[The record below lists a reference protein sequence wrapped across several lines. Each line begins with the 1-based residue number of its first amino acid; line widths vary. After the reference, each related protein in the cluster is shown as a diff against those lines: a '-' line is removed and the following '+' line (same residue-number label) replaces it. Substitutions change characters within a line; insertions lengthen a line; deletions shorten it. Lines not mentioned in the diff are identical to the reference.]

1 MSTRRPAALVVVLL
15 LAGAPLAAQ
24 QHRDSAAADTTRPMR
39 QQPRQRQSTDQNEE
53 AVPRVDN
60 IPLDPELQGFVHLPG
75 TDWLMR
81 VGGYA
86 KTDVMFDSRPAGN
99 PDLFVTSSIPT
110 GDPVAGEGQAFNMHV
125 KQTRISLEMR
135 RPSSLGGNLRA
146 YFEGDLFGPNG
157 TTAPHLRHAYVQ
169 AANLLVGQ
177 SFSAFIDVDALPD
190 GVDFEGPGSTTFVL
204 TPQARYTLAF
214 GERLALGI
222 SAEYPKV
229 DITAQPGA
237 TPAPRFPDIV
247 LRPRY
252 EAPWGHVQISAV
264 VRGLSYND
272 GQAGRDQVTGY
283 GVQPTATVA
292 VGPRDNVFAGGVWGH
307 GVARYVN
314 DLGGLGLDAAVDA
327 NGDFTAIPAFGG
339 YASLQHVFSIR
350 LRAVATA
357 GWLRVEPPSTMPGTT
372 TARTAYYSGSVIWSP
387 RPTVDIGCTTL
398 YGENRTMDGSI
409 GHAWRFQGGL
419 QLYVGK

>member
-1 MSTRRPAALVVVLL
+1 MAARGPAVLV
-15 LAGAPLAAQ
+15 LATLVATVPLAAQ
-24 QHRDSAAADTTRPMR
+24 QRPAPGTADTIR
-39 QQPRQRQSTDQNEE
+39 QQPRGRVSTDQNEI

-60 IPLDPELQGFVHLPG
+60 IPLDPELRGFFRLPG
-75 TDWLMR
+75 TDWMLR

-86 KTDVMFDSRPAGN
+86 KTDAMFDSRPAGN

-110 GDPVAGEGQAFNMHV
+110 GDPVQGEGQAFNLHV
-125 KQTRISLEMR
+125 KQTRLSLELR
-135 RPSSLGGNLRA
+135 RPSALGGFLRA

-177 SFSAFIDVDALPD
+177 TFSAFIDVDALPD

-204 TPQARYTLAF
+204 TPQVRYTLPF
-214 GERLALGI
+214 GERWSLGI
-222 SAEYPKV
+222 SGEYPKV
-229 DITAQPGA
+229 DITAPPGA

-247 LRPRY
+247 LKPRY
-252 EAPWGHVQISAV
+252 EAPWGHVQVSAV

-272 GQAGRDQVTGY
+272 GQPGRDRVTGF
-283 GVQPTATVA
+283 GVQPTATIA
-292 VGPRDNVFAGGVWGH
+292 VGPRDNLFAGGIWGH

-327 NGDFTAIPAFGG
+327 NGDFTAIPVYGA
-339 YASLQHVFSIR
+339 YASLQHLFSIR
-350 LRAVATA
+350 FRAVATA
-357 GWLRVEPPSTMPGTT
+357 GWLRVEPPSTMPAATT
-372 TARTAYYSGSVIWSP
+372 ERTAYYGLTAIWSP
-387 RPTVDIGCTTL
+387 RTTVDIGFTSL
-398 YGENRTMDGSI
+398 YGENRTRDGSN

-419 QLYVGK
+419 QLYLAK